1 MAKYKAV
8 YVDGQKIGYA
18 NKAEVS
24 PEISGQEETA
34 TFDGKIIDT
43 ADSISWTISIDK
55 IRYDSS
61 IKHYIQIEGILLSCF
76 KNKKT
81 VKVVETTELPD
92 GNLTV
97 TTQVYNCML
106 TDKKYTVDAES
117 RTVENLEFK
126 GTSMDSWIN
135 NEKMPKPI

>member
-1 MAKYKAV
+1 MASKAV
-8 YVDGQKIGYA
+8 YIDGVKIGYA
-18 NKAEVS
+18 NKAEIS
-24 PEISGQEETA
+24 PEITGQEETP
-34 TFDGKIIDT
+34 TFDGAIIDT

-61 IKHYIQIEGILLSCF
+61 IKHYMQIETILLSCF

-81 VKVVETTELPD
+81 VKITEGSKLPD
-92 GNLTV
+92 GDLWV

-106 TDKKYTVDAES
+106 TDKKYTLDAES

-126 GTSMDSWIN
+126 GTAIDTWIN
-135 NEKMPKPI
+135 GEKMNRPI